1 MILPDDYLVEVYF
14 NDLPI
19 GTKFYTYQ
27 AVGFLTPEL
36 LKLTKHNVLY
46 RGVPQRFPKPKS
58 RKVFLLIPRNKYID
72 FLEQNPHTIPSTQEL
87 IELHNRP

>member
-1 MILPDDYLVEVYF
+1 MTSSLDYLVAVDF

-19 GTKFYTYQ
+19 GTKFHTQ
-27 AVGFLTPEL
+27 QMGRFLAPEL
-36 LKLTKHNVLY
+36 LKLTKQNVLY

-58 RKVFLLIPRNKYID
+58 RKVFLIIPRNKYID
-72 FLEQNPHTIPSTQEL
+72 FIEQNPHTTPSIKEL